1 MAFKMKGFSLFG
13 KKKDKNKVKHDEE
26 KYPTSPLKPGE
37 GKPYTGTAPIV
48 GGFGKLFKTFG
59 RIAKSRATQ
68 SKAIQKMLE
77 KKGKKFISSPKSTS
91 RGNLFKPG
99 K

>member
-1 MAFKMKGFSLFG
+1 MAFKMKFSGF
-13 KKKDKNKVKHDEE
+13 KKTNDNEE
-26 KYPTSPLKPGE
+26 EFPTEPLKEGE
-37 GKPYTGTAPIV
+37 GKPYMGTAPIV
-48 GGFGKLFKTFG
+48 GGAGKLLKTFTK
-59 RIAKSRATQ
+59 IAKGRATQ
-68 SKAIQKMLE
+68 SKLIQKMLE

>member
-1 MAFKMKGFSLFG
+1 MAFKMKRFSGF
-13 KKKDKNKVKHDEE
+13 KKNNDEE
-26 KYPTSPLKPGE
+26 KFPTSPLKPGE
-37 GKPYTGTAPIV
+37 GKPYMGTAPIV

-59 RIAKSRATQ
+59 KIAKSRATQ

-91 RGNLFKPG
+91 RCNLFKPG

>member
-1 MAFKMKGFSLFG
+1 MAFKMKRFSGF
-13 KKKDKNKVKHDEE
+13 KKNNDEE
-26 KYPTSPLKPGE
+26 KFPTSPLKPGE
-37 GKPYTGTAPIV
+37 GKPYMGTAPIV

-59 RIAKSRATQ
+59 KIAKSRATQ

>member
-1 MAFKMKGFSLFG
+1 MAFKMKRFSGF
-13 KKKDKNKVKHDEE
+13 KKNNDEE
-26 KYPTSPLKPGE
+26 KFPTSPLKPGE
-37 GKPYTGTAPIV
+37 GKPYMGTAPIV
-48 GGFGKLFKTFG
+48 GGAGKLLKTFTK
-59 RIAKSRATQ
+59 IAKGRATQ
-68 SKAIQKMLE
+68 SKLIQKMLE